1 MGVFATIM
9 TELAAPVMV
18 VVAHHAGHRDG
29 DDRRQASG
37 SPLMEW
43 MAPASG
49 IAMCHIGCSEH
60 SQQREPSMVNVTTIG
75 IDLAKSVFQLHGVD
89 AEGSAVLRRQLKR
102 SQMLEF
108 FKRQPTCL
116 IGMEACAG
124 AHYWAR
130 ELVKLGHDVRL
141 MQPSYVKGY
150 VKRGKTD
157 KADAE
162 AICEAVSRPSM
173 RFVPVKSE
181 ETQALL
187 LTHKA
192 REFLVRQQTQI
203 VNAMRAHLGEFGIV
217 VPKGIHNVERLI
229 AACDRA
235 DLPAPARKALNLLA
249 DQLADTQ
256 KKIDALTADIRAD
269 AKTNE
274 AAQRLQTIPGIG
286 PITASALVSA
296 LPDIAGFKS
305 GRDLSAWLGLTPRP
319 HSTGGKERLGRIS
332 KMGNRYLRRLLYLGA
347 IAQVSARCRGEPG
360 EDWLCK
366 IIQRKKPKQAAIALA
381 NRMARTAYALMKNQT
396 EFRAAQ
402 AA

>member
-1 MGVFATIM
+1 MDKITIIGV
-9 TELAAPVMV
+9 
-18 VVAHHAGHRDG
+18 
-29 DDRRQASG
+29 
-37 SPLMEW
+37 
-43 MAPASG
+43 
-49 IAMCHIGCSEH
+49 
-60 SQQREPSMVNVTTIG
+60 
-75 IDLAKSVFQLHGVD
+75 DLAKSVFQLHGVD
-89 AEGSAVLRRQLKR
+89 AEGRPVLRRQLRR

-108 FKRQPTCL
+108 FQRQPPCL
-116 IGMEACAG
+116 IGMEACAS

-130 ELVKLGHDVRL
+130 ELTGLGHDARL
-141 MQPSYVKGY
+141 MPPSYVKGY

-187 LTHKA
+187 MTHKA

-217 VPKGIHNVERLI
+217 VAKGIHNVGRLI
-229 AACDRA
+229 AACDKA
-235 DLPAPARKALNLLA
+235 GLPAPARKALNMLA
-249 DQLADTQ
+249 DQLIETQ
-256 KKIDALTADIRAD
+256 KKIEALTADIRAD
-269 AKTNE
+269 ASASE

-286 PITASALVSA
+286 PITASALIST
-296 LPDIAGFKS
+296 LPDIADFKS
-305 GRDLSAWLGLTPRP
+305 GRDLSAWLGLTPKP

-347 IAQVSARCRGEPG
+347 IAQVSARRRGAAG
-360 EDWLCK
+360 EDWLWK

-381 NRMARTAYALMKNQT
+381 NRMARTAHALLKNGT
-396 EFRAAQ
+396 EFRAATPV
-402 AA
+402 

>member
-1 MGVFATIM
+1 
-9 TELAAPVMV
+9 
-18 VVAHHAGHRDG
+18 
-29 DDRRQASG
+29 
-37 SPLMEW
+37 
-43 MAPASG
+43 
-49 IAMCHIGCSEH
+49 
-60 SQQREPSMVNVTTIG
+60 
-75 IDLAKSVFQLHGVD
+75 
-89 AEGSAVLRRQLKR
+89 
-102 SQMLEF
+102 
-108 FKRQPTCL
+108 
-116 IGMEACAG
+116 
-124 AHYWAR
+124 
-130 ELVKLGHDVRL
+130 

-173 RFVPVKSE
+173 RFVPVKSG

-187 LTHKA
+187 MTHKA

-203 VNAMRAHLGEFGIV
+203 VNAMWAHLGEFGIV

-229 AACDRA
+229 IACEQA
-235 DLPAPARKALNLLA
+235 GLPAPARKALNLLA
-249 DQLADTQ
+249 DQLIDTRR
-256 KKIDALTADIRAD
+256 KIEDLTADIRAD
-269 AKTNE
+269 AKADE
-274 AAQRLQTIPGIG
+274 DAQRLQTIPGIGPGIG

-296 LPDIAGFKS
+296 LPDIADFQS

-347 IAQVSARCRGEPG
+347 IAQVSARRRGEAG
-360 EDWLCK
+360 DDWLWK
-366 IIQRKKPKQAAIALA
+366 IMSRKKPKQAAIALA
-381 NRMARTAYALMKNQT
+381 NRMARTAYALMKNKT

>member
-1 MGVFATIM
+1 M
-9 TELAAPVMV
+9 
-18 VVAHHAGHRDG
+18 
-29 DDRRQASG
+29 DD
-37 SPLMEW
+37 
-43 MAPASG
+43 
-49 IAMCHIGCSEH
+49 II
-60 SQQREPSMVNVTTIG
+60 TIG

-89 AEGSAVLRRQLKR
+89 VEGRPLLRRQLRR

-108 FKRQPTCL
+108 FQRQPACL
-116 IGMEACAG
+116 IGIEACAS

-173 RFVPVKSE
+173 RFVSVKSE
-181 ETQALL
+181 DTQALL
-187 LTHKA
+187 MTHKV

-203 VNAMRAHLGEFGIV
+203 VNAMRAHLGEFGLV

-229 AACDRA
+229 VACDRA
-235 DLPAPARKALNLLA
+235 DLPASARKALNLLA
-249 DQLADTQ
+249 DQLVDTQ
-256 KKIDALTADIRAD
+256 KKIEALTSYIRAD
-269 AKTNE
+269 ARNNE
-274 AAQRLQTIPGIG
+274 AAQRLQTIPGVG
-286 PITASALVSA
+286 PITASALAAA
-296 LPDIAGFKS
+296 LPDVSDFGS

-319 HSTGGKERLGRIS
+319 HSSGGKERVGRIS

-347 IAQVSARCRGEPG
+347 IAQVSARRRGEPG
-360 EDWLCK
+360 EDWLWQ

-396 EFRAAQ
+396 EFRTATAA
-402 AA
+402 